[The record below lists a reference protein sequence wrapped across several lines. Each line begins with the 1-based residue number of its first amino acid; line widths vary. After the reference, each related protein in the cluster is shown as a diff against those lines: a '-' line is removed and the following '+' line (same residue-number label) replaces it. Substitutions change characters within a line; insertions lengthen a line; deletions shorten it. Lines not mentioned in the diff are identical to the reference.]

1 MHDWVQG
8 TCGQQCPFPGTGMD
22 FGSPAQQPHL
32 TEEQGGSN
40 PPAAAAGQENPGGGF
55 PWEGTSLLP
64 TPAALQP
71 PQGPRGIPGE
81 GAEKQVF
88 VNSSCH
94 MHEKRQA
101 PQRSRA

>member
-1 MHDWVQG
+1 MQDWAQG
-8 TCGQQCPFPGTGMD
+8 TALSLPWDRDGFR
-22 FGSPAQQPHL
+22 QPSATATPHRGAGRL
-32 TEEQGGSN
+32 KS
-40 PPAAAAGQENPGGGF
+40 PPAAAAGQENPGGGL

-88 VNSSCH
+88 VNSFCH
-94 MHEKRQA
+94 MHEKHQA
-101 PQRSRA
+101 LQRSRA

>member
-1 MHDWVQG
+1 
-8 TCGQQCPFPGTGMD
+8 MD
-22 FGSPAQQPHL
+22 SSSPAQQTHL
-32 TEEQGGSN
+32 TKEQGGSN
-40 PPAAAAGQENPGGGF
+40 PPAAAAGQENPGGGL

-64 TPAALQP
+64 TPAAPQS

-94 MHEKRQA
+94 MHEKCQA
-101 PQRSRA
+101 LQRSRA